1 MVNSVQKKLGY
12 RDIIYNVKTD
22 EFFTVMPGDNY
33 EKLDIETGGAAEVPS
48 GGTDQRPEDPI
59 TGNLYWDTDL
69 EILLIWDGSAWVPIE
84 KETEAVLDRIILID
98 QGNSSQVELSV
109 KDGALIVTNPF
120 LEVISEVDLGGTTPD
135 PGNMAKVSLDGSG
148 RYTTGIN
155 ANQLNNNGLVTL
167 EYINSP
173 GQFFVIEDIDGGVF
187 GPGDRQGFGLVR
199 ETIVDRTDLDGA
211 AAVFAGG
218 NSGGWSWQYTWYY
231 TGGFPYGWTT
241 YVDNRQSPGGSGGAA
256 TGAMANQ
263 TNQRKWWELCGKAGV
278 GKKIRVGIA
287 DGTNSDA
294 TGTNY
299 TNRLIMQLYVAQ
311 EMLDHAEAGTL
322 LPANVISNGA
332 GWYTANASGG
342 EYENMG
348 SFANGKDKG
357 YRFRWSSFGN
367 TTLAQLP
374 YVMGTSDNDQI
385 AAASGLSYYVVYD
398 VDPADKAAANA
409 VIASGT
415 VGPHNRLY
423 PAGTTVD
430 VLQYQNP
437 HDFTTVFAN
446 TMDAAD
452 NAFPLKYTYVAAV
465 VASPLFNTYDID
477 SIEDIIET
485 GLAVSPLEQLHQS
498 VCDEVRAAVTGY
510 YLVRD
515 FDYSNTALVNN
526 KLADAIFS
534 ALGGQLINTYDAVTN
549 TDADDDAPEG
559 TGGEVLF
566 PQILKDA
573 ILQKL
578 ELWMATFPDN

>member
-1 MVNSVQKKLGY
+1 
-12 RDIIYNVKTD
+12 
-22 EFFTVMPGDNY
+22 
-33 EKLDIETGGAAEVPS
+33 
-48 GGTDQRPEDPI
+48 
-59 TGNLYWDTDL
+59 
-69 EILLIWDGSAWVPIE
+69 
-84 KETEAVLDRIILID
+84 
-98 QGNSSQVELSV
+98 
-109 KDGALIVTNPF
+109 
-120 LEVISEVDLGGTTPD
+120 
-135 PGNMAKVSLDGSG
+135 
-148 RYTTGIN
+148 
-155 ANQLNNNGLVTL
+155 
-167 EYINSP
+167 
-173 GQFFVIEDIDGGVF
+173 
-187 GPGDRQGFGLVR
+187 
-199 ETIVDRTDLDGA
+199 
-211 AAVFAGG
+211 
-218 NSGGWSWQYTWYY
+218 
-231 TGGFPYGWTT
+231 
-241 YVDNRQSPGGSGGAA
+241 
-256 TGAMANQ
+256 MANQ

-398 VDPADKAAANA
+398 VDAADKAAANA

-430 VLQYQNP
+430 VLQYLNP

-452 NAFPLKYTYVAAV
+452 NAFPLKYTTWQLWLLA
-465 VASPLFNTYDID
+465 LC
-477 SIEDIIET
+477 SIHTILI
-485 GLAVSPLEQLHQS
+485 QLRTSSKPVWQPRNSCTSQS
-498 VCDEVRAAVTGY
+498 VMRCVLLQLATTWCVILT
-510 YLVRD
+510 
-515 FDYSNTALVNN
+515 TATQHPSTTSLPMQS
-526 KLADAIFS
+526 S

-559 TGGEVLF
+559 MVV
-566 PQILKDA
+566 KCCSH
-573 ILQKL
+573 KS
-578 ELWMATFPDN
+578 